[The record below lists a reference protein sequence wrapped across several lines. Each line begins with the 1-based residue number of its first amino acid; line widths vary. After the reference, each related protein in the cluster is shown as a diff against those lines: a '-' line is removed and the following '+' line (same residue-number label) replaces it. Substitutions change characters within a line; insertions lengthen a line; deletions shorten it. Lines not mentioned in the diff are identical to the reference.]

1 MDTKE
6 RKWISIRV
14 KPEEYKQIFQ
24 LYKTTTC
31 RKLSQY
37 VRAVLLQK
45 PVTVKLRNSSV
56 DDLLAELIT
65 LKNELSAIGNNYNQ
79 AVKKLHTLREQPEY
93 LAWIISNERQQQ
105 ELLQKVVEI
114 NQRMNQIY
122 QQWSQK

>member
-14 KPEEYKQIFQ
+14 KPDEYQQIFQ
-24 LYKTTTC
+24 LYKSTTC

-37 VRAVLLQK
+37 VRAVLLKK
-45 PVTVKLRNSSV
+45 PVTVKHRNQSA
-56 DDLLAELIT
+56 DDLLTELIA

-93 LAWIISNERQQQ
+93 LAWILSNERQQQ
-105 ELLQKVVEI
+105 ELLQKVSDI
-114 NQRMNQIY
+114 NRQMNQIY
-122 QQWSQK
+122 LQWSQK

>member
-1 MDTKE
+1 MDIKE

-14 KPEEYKQIFQ
+14 KPAEYRQIFQ
-24 LYKTTTC
+24 LFQATTC
-31 RKLSQY
+31 RKLSEY
-37 VRAVLLQK
+37 VRAVLLRI
-45 PVTVKLRNSSV
+45 PVTVKHRNQSA

-65 LKNELSAIGNNYNQ
+65 MKNELSAIGNNFNQ

-93 LAWIISNERQQQ
+93 LVWILSQERQQRD
-105 ELLQKVVEI
+105 LLQKIAEI

>member
-24 LYKTTTC
+24 LYKATTC

-37 VRAVLLQK
+37 IRAVLLQK
-45 PVTVKLRNSSV
+45 PVTVKLRNQSA
-56 DDLLAELIT
+56 DDLLAALIA

-93 LAWIISNERQQQ
+93 LTWIVSNEKQQQ
-105 ELLQKVVEI
+105 ELLQKVSEI

-122 QQWSQK
+122 RQWSQK